1 MSSAFGETDSQAS
14 TCPAFGLEGMTGTAA
29 SGLCLWIPERGNGLG
44 SMEKPTARETEGP
57 TLWVGNLSMT
67 DLQIFAIFKGALSER
82 QGDQRAN
89 SRDTAPDLPS
99 VVLGAPWSLIETPCS
114 PEITEI

>member
-1 MSSAFGETDSQAS
+1 
-14 TCPAFGLEGMTGTAA
+14 
-29 SGLCLWIPERGNGLG
+29 
-44 SMEKPTARETEGP
+44 MEKPTARETEGP

-89 SRDTAPDLPS
+89 SQDTAPDLPS